1 MLSRSISADGTWWGE
16 DSTGAEGLKC
26 FGLDRISHLE
36 VLDIPVVRKE
46 VDFEKLFSN
55 AFGISI
61 ATDEKPQEI
70 LLSFN
75 YEQGQYIKSLPLHP
89 TQELLVDNDQEVRIR
104 LRLVPTYDFVMEIC
118 ARSCYVKVLSPSS
131 LVQEVQSLL
140 KAGYQ
145 QYEQIAH

>member
-1 MLSRSISADGTWWGE
+1 M
-16 DSTGAEGLKC
+16 
-26 FGLDRISHLE
+26 
-36 VLDIPVVRKE
+36 
-46 VDFEKLFSN
+46 
-55 AFGISI
+55 
-61 ATDEKPQEI
+61 
-70 LLSFN
+70 LSFN

-118 ARSCYVKVLSPSS
+118 ARSCYVKVLSPFS
-131 LVQEVQSLL
+131 LIEEVQNLL